1 MFAPQGR
8 RFIRGRAANASASAL
23 RLNNFCAEVCV
34 CPSMSF
40 LPLEWIYGY
49 WRGSAKPGGRPMH
62 LRQRSQCI
70 CVSAEIE
77 QFLCGGVCMSIN
89 VVLAVGMDL
98 WVLER
103 KRKAWREAGYFVTP
117 AGSVREA
124 IDDFRS
130 GDFDLVVMSASIPAE
145 SRERF
150 TSMIRAAGSSVPVIC
165 ATNPAGD
172 WDLFANATIPKE
184 HRGTGG
190 RYRESGG

>member
-1 MFAPQGR
+1 
-8 RFIRGRAANASASAL
+8 
-23 RLNNFCAEVCV
+23 
-34 CPSMSF
+34 
-40 LPLEWIYGY
+40 
-49 WRGSAKPGGRPMH
+49 
-62 LRQRSQCI
+62 
-70 CVSAEIE
+70 
-77 QFLCGGVCMSIN
+77 MSIN

-103 KRKAWREAGYFVTP
+103 KRKVWREAGYFVTP

-190 RYRESGG
+190 RYRESGGGEQHAFRSMAAGAIRDEQGTAQGENGLRASSRSKPAQEA